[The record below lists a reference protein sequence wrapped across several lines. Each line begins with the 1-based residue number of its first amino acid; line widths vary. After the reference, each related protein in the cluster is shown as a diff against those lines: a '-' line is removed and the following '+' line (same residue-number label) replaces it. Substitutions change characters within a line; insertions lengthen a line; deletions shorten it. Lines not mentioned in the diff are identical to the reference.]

1 MNLSKISTKD
11 LEYINAGQFDKVSTA
26 GLEELTKQQE
36 ATITPSV
43 QQAQPRTAGQE
54 FVRGAGLATRGA
66 APVAA
71 GAGLGFM
78 VGGPPGALAG
88 SLALPLA
95 EMGTQAAN
103 VILPQ
108 NYQIP
113 SPYSAV
119 EGLLTQLGLPV
130 PETTRER
137 MVQAGGGALGGAS
150 TQLAALPSIAKT
162 ATTELGR
169 GLAGQMAV
177 QPGRQLAAAAPSA
190 MVGQKV
196 GEDYGPVAGMLA
208 GTATSLPFSMGL
220 KPREVD
226 VIPTTEELKATAG
239 KLYKFADDS
248 GVSFKK
254 NAFQSFATKTAAELR
269 KEGVDPTLSP
279 KANAALQR
287 LEDAA
292 TQPITLSEL
301 DRLRRV
307 ALISAMSSDAADRN
321 FGGQLIQRIDDFIE
335 NASPNQFRVQDPKA
349 IEALKEARQLWKQGK
364 KSQILENIF
373 NVAELR
379 AETNFTQSGME
390 QALRSRLTNL
400 AVNEKLMR
408 SFSKTEQQAIR
419 DAAKGGSMQNFFRYV
434 GKLAPTSVIPAAGG
448 FVLGQQAFGP
458 EAGGLTMAIP
468 AITGATS
475 RGIATS
481 QGLQRYSEL
490 EKMLRLGRQP
500 RTAISGK
507 APVVTCGLISSQE
520 PVSQEELN
528 LLNLGR

>member
-1 MNLSKISTKD
+1 MDLSKISTKD
-11 LEYINAGQFDKVSTA
+11 LEYIKSGQFDKVSTA
-26 GLEELTKQQE
+26 GLEELAKQQE
-36 ATITPSV
+36 TTVAPTPQP
-43 QQAQPRTAGQE
+43 QQRTAGEE
-54 FVRGAGLATRGA
+54 FMRGAGIAARGA
-66 APVAA
+66 APVAT

-103 VILPQ
+103 VVLPQ
-108 NYQIP
+108 QYQIP
-113 SPYSAV
+113 SPVGAV
-119 EGLLTQLGLPV
+119 ENLLTQLGLPV

-137 MVQAGGGALGGAS
+137 MVQAAGGALGGTA
-150 TQLAALPSIAKT
+150 TQLATLPSISRT

-169 GLAGQMAV
+169 GLAGQMAT
-177 QPGRQLAAAAPSA
+177 QPGRQLSAAAPSA
-190 MVGQKV
+190 MVSQKV
-196 GEDYGPVAGMLA
+196 GEDYGPLAAMLA
-208 GTATSLPFSMGL
+208 GTATSVPFGIGL
-220 KPREVD
+220 KPKDVD

-269 KEGVDPTLSP
+269 KEGVDPTLTP
-279 KANAALQR
+279 KAEAALRR
-287 LEDAA
+287 LESAS
-292 TQPITLSEL
+292 TQPITISEL
-301 DRLRRV
+301 ERLRRV
-307 ALISAMSSDAADRN
+307 ALISAMSPDAADRN

-335 NASPNQFRVQDPKA
+335 NATPSQFRVQDPKA
-349 IEALKEARQLWKQGK
+349 LDALKEARQLWKQGK
-364 KSQILENIF
+364 KSQILENLF

-400 AVNEKLMR
+400 AANEKLMR

-419 DAAKGGSMQNFFRYV
+419 DAAKGGSLQNFFRYV
-434 GKLAPTSVIPAAGG
+434 GKLAPTSVIPLVGG
-448 FVLGQQAFGP
+448 AYLGNQAFGEIGALGAAAP
-458 EAGGLTMAIP
+458 TIIGAG
-468 AITGATS
+468 S
-475 RGIATS
+475 RNIATS
-481 QGLQRYSEL
+481 QGLQRYSDL

-500 RTAISGK
+500 RTPVSGK
-507 APVVTCGLISSQE
+507 APVITRGLISSQE
-520 PVSQEELN
+520 PVTQEELN

>member
-1 MNLSKISTKD
+1 MDLSKISTKD
-11 LEYINAGQFDKVSTA
+11 LEYIKSGQIDKVSTA
-26 GLEELTKQQE
+26 GLEELAKQQE
-36 ATITPSV
+36 TTVAPTPQP
-43 QQAQPRTAGQE
+43 QQRTAGEE

-66 APVAA
+66 APFAA

-137 MVQAGGGALGGAS
+137 MVQAAGGALGGAS
-150 TQLAALPSIAKT
+150 TQLAALPSISRT

-434 GKLAPTSVIPAAGG
+434 GKLAPTSVIPLVGG
-448 FVLGQQAFGP
+448 AYLGNQAFGEIGALGAAAP
-458 EAGGLTMAIP
+458 TIIGAG
-468 AITGATS
+468 S
-475 RGIATS
+475 RNIATS

-507 APVVTCGLISSQE
+507 APVVTRGLISSQE

>member
-1 MNLSKISTKD
+1 MDLSKISIKD
-11 LEYINAGQFDKVSTA
+11 LEYINSGQFDKVSTA
-26 GLEELTKQQE
+26 GLEELAKQQE
-36 ATITPSV
+36 TTVAPTP
-43 QQAQPRTAGQE
+43 QPRTAGEE
-54 FVRGAGLATRGA
+54 FVRGAGLTARGV
-66 APVAA
+66 APVAT

-95 EMGTQAAN
+95 EIGTQAAN

-108 NYQIP
+108 QYQIP
-113 SPYSAV
+113 SPSGSV
-119 EGLLTQLGLPV
+119 ENLLTQLGLPV

-137 MVQAGGGALGGAS
+137 MIQSAGGALGGTAA
-150 TQLAALPSIAKT
+150 QLTTLPSIAKT
-162 ATTELGR
+162 ATTEVGR
-169 GLAGQMAV
+169 GIASQMAA
-177 QPGRQLAAAAPSA
+177 QPSRQFAAAAPSA
-190 MVGQKV
+190 MVSQSV

-208 GTATSLPFSMGL
+208 GTAASLPFAAGL

-269 KEGVDPTLSP
+269 KEGVDPTLAP
-279 KANAALQR
+279 KAEAALKR
-287 LEDAA
+287 LEDSA

-301 DRLRRV
+301 DRLRRI
-307 ALISAMSSDAADRN
+307 ALIAAMSETAADRN

-335 NASPNQFRVQDPKA
+335 KASPNQFRVQDPKA
-349 IEALKEARQLWKQGK
+349 IDALKEARQLWKQGK
-364 KSQILENIF
+364 KTQILEKLF
-373 NVAELR
+373 DVAELR
-379 AETNFTQSGME
+379 AETNFTQAGME

-408 SFSKTEQQAIR
+408 SFSKTEQEAIR
-419 DAAKGGSMQNFFRYV
+419 DAARGGSLQNFFRYV

-448 FVLGQQAFGP
+448 FYMGQQIFGP
-458 EAGGLTMAIP
+458 EAGPITATIP
-468 AITGATS
+468 AAAGAIS
-475 RGIATS
+475 RNLATS

-490 EKMLRLGRQP
+490 EKMLRLGRRP
-500 RTAISGK
+500 RTPVSSVT
-507 APVVTCGLISSQE
+507 PVVTRGLISSQE
-520 PVSQEELN
+520 PVTQEELN